1 MPEPKLSVAEFAAKV
16 KSKYPQY
23 ADVDDSLLVG
33 KMVENYPVY
42 ADQVNLDVK
51 KKESSEAS
59 DSLFSE

>member
-33 KMVENYPVY
+33 KMIEKYPVY

-51 KKESSEAS
+51 KKN
-59 DSLFSE
+59 LPNLLLKRKRR